1 MAAAKRLWPAGEKP
15 TSYLVHG
22 DYCAGNTLWKNEKLV
37 AIVDWEEPRIG
48 EPTFDITDLVQDAA
62 FSGIDIEQSAI
73 DQYERVSGRSPRDHK
88 FWSMV
93 GVTITSEEVNFVSDQ
108 FRQPTTRRFLAGAF
122 SGELVIRRSL
132 GRLRSPDGWSSEKS
146 NPTRHSPVR
155 LDDELHALAL
165 SRIDDRNGHIFQCV
179 AARYHAI

>member
-1 MAAAKRLWPAGEKP
+1 MEKRKIGCDSRLGGTENRRANFRYHRPCSGCRIQRYRHRTIRNRPVRTRFGEITAGP
-15 TSYLVHG
+15 QILVDG
-22 DYCAGNTLWKNEKLV
+22 GCNNYARGGQLE
-37 AIVDWEEPRIG
+37 
-48 EPTFDITDLVQDAA
+48 
-62 FSGIDIEQSAI
+62 
-73 DQYERVSGRSPRDHK
+73 
-88 FWSMV
+88 
-93 GVTITSEEVNFVSDQ
+93 SDQ
-108 FRQPTTRRFLAGAF
+108 FRQRTTRQFLAGAF
-122 SGELVIRRSL
+122 SGELVIRRRR